1 MPLQL
6 LELGTVIP
14 RFFYEAFLTKTPR
27 DFAELNRPSM
37 VNLGTV
43 YPQALLIWTLGL
55 TYSIIMPVILPFA
68 TLYFG
73 LAYLVYKYRFLFVF
87 CQSLS
92 LSLSTLGFLF
102 TSQLLTCQVLSLSI
116 APIGSSTIRPTL

>member
-14 RFFYEAFLTKTPR
+14 RYFYQIFLTKTPR
-27 DFAELNRPSM
+27 DYAELNAPSM
-37 VNLGTV
+37 VNLGVV

-55 TYSIIMPVILPFA
+55 TYSIIMPVILPF
-68 TLYFG
+68 TTIYFG

-87 CQSLS
+87 CK
-92 LSLSTLGFLF
+92 
-102 TSQLLTCQVLSLSI
+102 SLSI
-116 APIGSSTIRPTL
+116 STHSDEGG